1 MRVRGPANREDVV
14 VRERG
19 TLQHFWTRAIG
30 LGGLAIALGAVGC
43 AQQVAGK
50 TTVQYPV
57 VLEDTYTVGAPDL
70 LAVSVYPQAELNQQV
85 RIRPDGKISFSLV
98 GDLYVQGKTPEQIDA
113 MLTSA
118 LSEYLRAPEVT
129 VTIVEFLSKRIYVV
143 GEVERPGLYPYQ
155 GATSVVDAVMEAGG
169 YTRRAQTHRLILVRQ
184 SETDPKVIDVDWRE
198 IEDSGKAQYN
208 LFMQPGDMLVVPP
221 TGIARLG
228 YQIEALLFPF
238 QPALG
243 IASAVSDLD
252 SLRNIGS
259 N

>member
-1 MRVRGPANREDVV
+1 MSVRQPANREDVV
-14 VRERG
+14 VRDRG
-19 TLQHFWTRAIG
+19 TLQSFLTRVMGI
-30 LGGLAIALGAVGC
+30 GGLITALGAVGC
-43 AQQVAGK
+43 ARNVAGD
-50 TTVQYPV
+50 TTAEYPV
-57 VLEDTYTVGAPDL
+57 VLEETYTVGAPDL

-113 MLTSA
+113 MLTKA

-129 VTIVEFLSKRIYVV
+129 VSVVEFLSKRIYVV
-143 GEVERPGLYPYQ
+143 GEVQRPGLYPYQ

-169 YTRRAQTHRLILVRQ
+169 YTRRAQTYRFILVRQ
-184 SETDPKVIDVDWRE
+184 SETDPKIIDVDWRE

-208 LFMQPGDMLVVPP
+208 LFLQPGDLLLVPP

-252 SLRNIGS
+252 SLRNIG